1 MPPSR
6 KRARVDCEDGGCDDC
21 IACDPGYASL
31 SAPATAQFSEDGSSS
46 NDMWEMI
53 MTLDPQ
59 AMRILLFRASG
70 MPGKS
75 ELQSSI
81 ITTCA
86 ANKKAEEKKFVSFQS
101 YSNEASEIWT
111 RLDSTSG
118 SKGCKNDFE
127 AASDFRKLA
136 VKIEDRVSEDS
147 SYETKWS
154 ALDALTLMSLQI
166 VDGYWCGVGL
176 GVRKYWEQDT
186 RLSQAMHH
194 VLDVM
199 TEEEIKVLRDDEEY
213 IENLEALQENVEER
227 GLKMGFDMILESL
240 TKKQKGADLAP
251 VSP

>member
-21 IACDPGYASL
+21 IGCDPGYASL
-31 SAPATAQFSEDGSSS
+31 SAPATAQFSEDGSSP
-46 NDMWEMI
+46 NDIWEMI

-59 AMRILLFRASG
+59 AMRTLLFRAS
-70 MPGKS
+70 
-75 ELQSSI
+75 
-81 ITTCA
+81 
-86 ANKKAEEKKFVSFQS
+86 EEKKFVSFQS

-118 SKGCKNDFE
+118 SKGYKNDFE

-213 IENLEALQENVEER
+213 IENLEALQENAEER